1 MTMKHILSNICMTAA
16 CALMIAAF
24 GSCDNKKFR
33 VGGAISEAKDSV
45 LYFENMS
52 LDGPVAVDSV
62 KLGGDGSFSFSG
74 KAPEAPEFYR
84 LRIAGQIINLSVD
97 STETITV
104 KAAYPTMATAYTVE
118 GSAECAT
125 IKELALKQ
133 IDLLG
138 RVIAV
143 ERSAEIGFDQT
154 RDSVARMIE
163 AYKQDIKMNYIYKA
177 PMRAS
182 EYYAA
187 RFAAKEAF
195 SKALGTGI
203 NGFSLT
209 EIEIAENEK
218 GKPYFILSGRAEKL
232 AEGLTLHL
240 SMSHER
246 DAAVAMVV
254 AEDAQ

>member
-1 MTMKHILSNICMTAA
+1 MIRGIGVDISSPERFEGMEDKLLS
-16 CALMIAAF
+16 
-24 GSCDNKKFR
+24 
-33 VGGAISEAKDSV
+33 
-45 LYFENMS
+45 
-52 LDGPVAVDSV
+52 
-62 KLGGDGSFSFSG
+62 
-74 KAPEAPEFYR
+74 R
-84 LRIAGQIINLSVD
+84 LFTQR
-97 STETITV
+97 
-104 KAAYPTMATAYTVE
+104 
-118 GSAECAT
+118 
-125 IKELALKQ
+125 
-133 IDLLG
+133 
-138 RVIAV
+138 
-143 ERSAEIGFDQT
+143 EI
-154 RDSVARMIE
+154 E
-163 AYKQDIKMNYIYKA
+163 KA
-177 PMRAS
+177 PMRAC

-209 EIEIAENEK
+209 EIEVAENEK